1 MAEVLPKSPEFEGY
15 MKWALEHG
23 IKINKVIYPVR
34 FPPGYIGTMATE
46 RINPGDVIVSVPNS
60 ALFTSKIAE
69 KSDLYELFQ
78 EYDDFFDED
87 DAHYEDL
94 ILVTY
99 LIWEKSLGERSKWYH
114 FIAHQPKSE
123 TLQDWSI
130 EELQQLQDPDAVY
143 DAKQQMGFTLKLW
156 GGWKKVMLKSKVFS
170 PAMVEFSEFLWAYR
184 LLSTRSFGKFCPYTT
199 FAPMAEF
206 LNHNNTCT
214 YYYYGTT
221 EASSDSAKR
230 YMNFS
235 NGEDHD
241 DDMVFK
247 KAINKISCKKLVQL
261 TCPSGIRQDSEMYK
275 LVIESESLDN
285 EEKKLDEEKDYG
297 RPDPEVLRETNEK
310 ELSIIAGGNETYEEG
325 SEVYMSYGRYSNRM
339 LLATYGF
346 SLKDN
351 IYNFARIKTSLDRFI
366 IGEKAY
372 EIRSLDNNKV
382 YLFKLKSDT
391 LCKGKKYIEMF
402 RAVRALNWTNN
413 FPVNACFSPASADLE
428 MKVIEIVLGVVNEQ
442 IDSFPTKLEEDLK
455 IVENQLSLRHYFA
468 VRFI

>member
-1 MAEVLPKSPEFEGY
+1 MYKRVPMAEVLPKSPEFEGY

-78 EYDDFFDED
+78 EYDEFFDED

-114 FIAHQPKSE
+114 FIVHQPKAE

-170 PAMVEFSEFLWAYR
+170 PSMVEFSEFLWAYR

-221 EASSDSAKR
+221 EASSESAKR

-247 KAINKISCKKLVQL
+247 KPINKISCKKLVQL

-351 IYNFARIKTSLDRFI
+351 IYNFARVKTSLDRFI

-391 LCKGKKYIEMF
+391 LCKGKKLY
-402 RAVRALNWTNN
+402 RNV
-413 FPVNACFSPASADLE
+413 
-428 MKVIEIVLGVVNEQ
+428 
-442 IDSFPTKLEEDLK
+442 
-455 IVENQLSLRHYFA
+455 
-468 VRFI
+468 